1 MKRKCIS
8 LAIAMLFVLAL
19 MPAASALAEWDKD
32 PTFEV
37 VSYIH
42 LCDAVS
48 LFPSLTPPP
57 KGHLVMSDTSFA
69 IYSDTGFGVLFLEV
83 GTVLK
88 FIPHVDEEGTPSFLF
103 PGRLIEQTNHGIPF
117 DAGML
122 MITDIDV
129 FAAGRI
135 SASRLA
141 HGWEVVMTEA
151 MVGRSLSLWLLGEA
165 FSSTFTHP
173 ETTLFLQVMEKGAF
187 AELHEEHTA
196 AAPESMQQQPVT
208 VSPTRSTVM
217 VNSVATA
224 FEAYSI
230 GGSNF
235 FKLRDLAYALNGT
248 EKQFAVAWDSAN
260 NAISLT
266 SGDAYEAIGGEM
278 QQGDGTAK
286 TATPTTSRVFLNG
299 VELNLTAYN
308 IDGSN
313 FFRLR
318 DLMRALDIG
327 VTWNAAE
334 STIGIDTAIPYTE

>member
-1 MKRKCIS
+1 
-8 LAIAMLFVLAL
+8 
-19 MPAASALAEWDKD
+19 
-32 PTFEV
+32 
-37 VSYIH
+37 
-42 LCDAVS
+42 
-48 LFPSLTPPP
+48 
-57 KGHLVMSDTSFA
+57 MSNTSFA
-69 IYSDTGFGVLFLEV
+69 IHSDTGFGLLFLEV

-88 FIPHVDEEGTPSFLF
+88 FMPHVDENGTPSFLF

-141 HGWEVVMTEA
+141 HGWEVVMTQA
-151 MVGRSLSLWLLGEA
+151 MVGKNLSLWLLGEA
-165 FSSTFTHP
+165 FTSTFTHP
-173 ETTLFLQVMEKGAF
+173 ETTLFLQVLEKDAF
-187 AELHEEHTA
+187 AEQHAELIA
-196 AAPESMQQQPVT
+196 ASSPASVQQQPVT

-217 VNSVATA
+217 VNGAATA

-235 FKLRDLAYALNGT
+235 FKLRDLAYVLNGT
-248 EKQFAVAWDSAN
+248 EKQFAVAWDSEN

-286 TATPTTSRVFLNG
+286 TATPTTSRILLNG
-299 VELNLTAYN
+299 VELSLTAYN
-308 IDGSN
+308 IGGSN

-318 DLMRALDIG
+318 DLMRTLDIG
-327 VTWNAAE
+327 VTWNAAA
-334 STIGIDTAIPYTE
+334 STIGIDTSIPYTDTE